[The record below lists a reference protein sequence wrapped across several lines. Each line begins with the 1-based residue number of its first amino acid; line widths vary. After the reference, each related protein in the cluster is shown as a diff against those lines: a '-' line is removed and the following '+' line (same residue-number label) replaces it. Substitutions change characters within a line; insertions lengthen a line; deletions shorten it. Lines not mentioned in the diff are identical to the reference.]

1 MDTFMDK
8 LAQKLTAQ
16 EMIKANMAADAE
28 EMNKL
33 KAKEKEYAEC
43 LEQMRKLIEDGVD
56 KLEAARVDGKQI
68 DRLVEEGIDRINE
81 VQEDA
86 EAELNE
92 EVLEALEGLK
102 NLLAENPQA
111 LSELKKLVNEKMDSA
126 NENIHKECVK
136 VYRNVQAAVVEEN
149 GKLSESISG
158 TVNGLRGRINAI
170 FGISIAALVL
180 AAGSVVIQVLNLLNF
195 KFF

>member
-1 MDTFMDK
+1 M
-8 LAQKLTAQ
+8 
-16 EMIKANMAADAE
+16 
-28 EMNKL
+28 
-33 KAKEKEYAEC
+33 
-43 LEQMRKLIEDGVD
+43 
-56 KLEAARVDGKQI
+56 
-68 DRLVEEGIDRINE
+68 
-81 VQEDA
+81 
-86 EAELNE
+86 
-92 EVLEALEGLK
+92 
-102 NLLAENPQA
+102 
-111 LSELKKLVNEKMDSA
+111 SELKKLVNEKMDSA

-136 VYRNVQAAVVEEN
+136 VYRTVQAAVVEEN